1 MTVVAFVRPTPVE
14 AAVRDAPETREESRL
29 RLYGKTLSALFMVL
43 LISCSTLVLVGFTAL
58 LCRTRI
64 FVSAGTLG
72 GQMGFA
78 FSSTFDP
85 LAWSSEIQRGFVPVS
100 HLPVWVSTL
109 AAVLLI
115 IRFLPGLMILWY
127 LHRLFSLY
135 AQGSIFTN
143 SHTLQMQRIAYAVLL
158 YSVIRFITHPAMYA
172 IGLAPDI
179 IKYDIQQLDASVLGL
194 ILLAVAH
201 VMAIGSRIQQ
211 EQEDYI

>member
-1 MTVVAFVRPTPVE
+1 MTVVAFIRPTPTGVE
-14 AAVRDAPETREESRL
+14 AAVRDASETREESRL
-29 RLYGKTLSALFMVL
+29 RLYGKTLSALFIVL
-43 LISCSTLVLVGFTAL
+43 LIACSTLVAVGFLAL
-58 LCRTRI
+58 LCRSKI
-64 FVSAGTLG
+64 FIAAGTFD
-72 GQMGFA
+72 GQMGFSV
-78 FSSTFDP
+78 F
-85 LAWSSEIQRGFVPVS
+85 SEIQRGFVPVS

-115 IRFLPGLMILWY
+115 VRFLPGLMILWY

-135 AQGSIFTN
+135 ANGWIFSN
-143 SHTLQMQRIAYAVLL
+143 RHTLQIQRISYVVLM

-201 VMAIGSRIQQ
+201 VMAIGNRIQQ